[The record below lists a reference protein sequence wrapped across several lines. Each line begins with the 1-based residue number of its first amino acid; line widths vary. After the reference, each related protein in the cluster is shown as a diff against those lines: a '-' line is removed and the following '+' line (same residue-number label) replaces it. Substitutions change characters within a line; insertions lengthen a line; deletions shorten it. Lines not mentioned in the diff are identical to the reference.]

1 MNIFKEFFL
10 LILKKELPTDDEIK
24 YFWKNFKLNI
34 LNKYSSNDEKFNSL
48 IQQSFQKY
56 LGKTNKSIFNK
67 SNQKLTFNNTYIQQ
81 IEKLMNIHIKDL
93 IKILDNIYSKLNNKS
108 KKYKKSKKK
117 SKTKKLSRKKLSNDE
132 KKSLQLIQTFT
143 GFKKIILF
151 IHKKL
156 YLYFNQ
162 NKISLKNRQ
171 KYIFNLPIWKF
182 ITHGKKL

>member
-34 LNKYSSNDEKFNSL
+34 LNKYSSNQDNFNSL

-56 LGKTNKSIFNK
+56 LGKSNKPIFNK
-67 SNQKLTFNNTYIQQ
+67 SKKLTFNHTYILK
-81 IEKLMNIHIKDL
+81 IEKLININIKDL
-93 IKILDNIYSKLNNKS
+93 IKILYHIYSKLNN
-108 KKYKKSKKK
+108 KSKKK
-117 SKTKKLSRKKLSNDE
+117 SKTKKLSRKNLSRNKFSNDE
-132 KKSLQLIQTFT
+132 KKALQYIQTLT

-156 YLYFNQ
+156 NLYFNQ
-162 NKISLKNRQ
+162 NNISLKNRQ

-182 ITHGKKL
+182 IDIFKK